1 MAGPTPGRAASI
13 RWRSTTRIWGE
24 KHYSYDQNGQIT
36 QTSHGDGRVER
47 FGYNADL
54 NLAASGD
61 VERFQNWQTSAAGV
75 VRVAHGPRGEVVKL
89 EHDTCG
95 RVIKRRVERK
105 GFRPQVWEFEWNAQD
120 QMIAAHCPDG
130 RVWTYAYDPFG
141 RRIAKECRDERHDF
155 LWDGDVV
162 ARETRDG
169 KTIDWFFEPG
179 SFRPMARAEGTRLA
193 HIVTDH
199 LGTPKEMVS
208 ERGALIWAADHDTW
222 GTVRRHWRPDSGAS
236 ASGSAAPDL
245 WSVEEADQDYTPEEY
260 TLLCPIRFQGQWE
273 DAETGLYYYS
283 RFRFYDPHSVSFQY
297 ASHDPL
303 NRFPWRHAAGLHGYA
318 GSPTVGVESIGPAE
332 CCGETC
338 CCLRRSHASS
348 EMSIRAVKPYKVGCA
363 TIRVADSQAQSEQLM
378 TL

>member
-1 MAGPTPGRAASI
+1 M
-13 RWRSTTRIWGE
+13 
-24 KHYSYDQNGQIT
+24 
-36 QTSHGDGRVER
+36 
-47 FGYNADL
+47 
-54 NLAASGD
+54 
-61 VERFQNWQTSAAGV
+61 
-75 VRVAHGPRGEVVKL
+75 VRVAHGPRGEIVRL
-89 EHDTCG
+89 EHDACG
-95 RVIKRRVERK
+95 RVIRRRVERK
-105 GFRPQVWEFEWNAQD
+105 GFRPQTWEFEWNAQD

-130 RVWTYAYDPFG
+130 RVWEYAYDPFG

-222 GTVRRHWRPDSGAS
+222 GTVRRHWRPDVGAS

-245 WSVEEADQDYTPEEY
+245 WAVEEPEQDYAPEEY

-273 DAETGLYYYS
+273 DAETGLNYS
-283 RFRFYDPHSVSFQY
+283 RFRYYDPSSGHFNAKDPIGFQGGTLQSAY
-297 ASHDPL
+297 VL
-303 NRFPWRHAAGLHGYA
+303 T
-318 GSPTVGVESIGPAE
+318 PTVQIDPNGLRSYVVYRGIKGGQPYIG
-332 CCGETC
+332 C
-338 CCLRRSHASS
+338 ASS
-348 EMSIRAVKPYKVGCA
+348 ADPNATFNDIMRERYSDASAEGFDSDTFERLYLGDNRNAARGLEQRYFEQAGGLDATANAQNPVGPNNEMRDVYLGAADAVLSGIDIPCCYGRDRGRGSDVPC
-363 TIRVADSQAQSEQLM
+363 
-378 TL
+378 